1 MRAGEVFARKLS
13 GALFREA
20 CVKSDRLVSLVWFLV
35 LAAAVAVLV
44 VPETR
49 DRFAALT
56 RSHPYLMGV
65 LKIGLLGTMGELLG
79 GKIVSGRWRLRG
91 IRLWQRVLVWA
102 FLGIVFTAVFALFSY
117 GADGLVAQDLLPGA
131 GSKLAAA
138 FWKSFFMNIIF
149 AFPMMV
155 FHRFTDT
162 LIESG
167 GLFSRWPV
175 AATFTGID
183 WKNMFSI
190 VAPSCVWFWIP
201 AQMGTFLLPPEFRI
215 MSAAFLAVV
224 LGFILGTAKRLSMKK
239 AGTVRYGV

>member
-1 MRAGEVFARKLS
+1 MRKKLS
-13 GALFREA
+13 GVLFREA

-35 LAAAVAVLV
+35 LAAAIVTLV

-56 RSHPYLMGV
+56 RSHPYLMGMF
-65 LKIGLLGTMGELLG
+65 KIGLLGTMGELLG

-91 IRLWQRVLVWA
+91 IRLAQRALVWA
-102 FLGIVFTAVFALFSY
+102 FLGVVFTAVFPLFSY
-117 GADGLVAQDLLPGA
+117 GADGLVAQGLLPGA
-131 GSKLAAA
+131 GVKLAAA

-162 LIESG
+162 LIG
-167 GLFSRWPV
+167 DGALFSRWPV
-175 AATFTGID
+175 AATFTAID

-201 AQMGTFLLPPEFRI
+201 AQTITFLLPPEFRI
-215 MSAAFLAVV
+215 MSAAFLAVA
-224 LGFILGTAKRLSMKK
+224 LGFILGTAKRLSTKK
-239 AGTVRYGV
+239 AGTVRHGV

>member
-1 MRAGEVFARKLS
+1 MTGVFADRAPAREE
-13 GALFREA
+13 AL
-20 CVKSDRLVSLVWFLV
+20 VKTDRLVSLMWLV
-35 LAAAVAVLV
+35 ILAAAIAVLA

-56 RSHPYLMGV
+56 RSRPYLMGM

-79 GKIVSGRWRLRG
+79 GRIVSGRWHLRG
-91 IRLWQRVLVWA
+91 IRLWQRALVWV
-102 FLGIVFTAVFALFSY
+102 FLGIVFTAVFPLFSY
-117 GADGLVAQDLLPGA
+117 GADGLITQGLIPGA

-162 LIESG
+162 LIG
-167 GLFSRWPV
+167 NGALFSGWPV
-175 AATFTGID
+175 IATFMSID

-190 VAPSCVWFWIP
+190 VATSCIWFWIP
-201 AQMGTFLLPPEFRI
+201 AQTVTYLLPPEFRI
-215 MSAAFLAVV
+215 MSAAFLAIV
-224 LGFILGTAKRLSMKK
+224 LGFILGTAKRLSMRK
-239 AGTVRYGV
+239 ADVAC